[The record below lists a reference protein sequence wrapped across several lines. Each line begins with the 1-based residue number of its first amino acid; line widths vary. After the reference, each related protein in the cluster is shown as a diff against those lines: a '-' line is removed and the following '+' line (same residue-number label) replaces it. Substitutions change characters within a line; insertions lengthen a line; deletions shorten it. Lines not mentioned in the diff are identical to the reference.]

1 MINQI
6 IDTFINTDKSV
17 WAKYLVLKILIKY
30 ILFNNYSELHFL
42 C

>member
-6 IDTFINTDKSV
+6 IDAFINADKSI

-30 ILFNNYSELHFL
+30 ILLNHYRE
-42 C
+42 